1 MYIFQKCFHECFMKI
16 SSKDLSLYSD
26 KTTVVNIDAEIIWS
40 RKENDRVLIRKT
52 RRGYDILER
61 KNES

>member
-1 MYIFQKCFHECFMKI
+1 MKI